1 MFASAAAA
9 KPHFLRAGAGRMGV
23 VDLGSSWGRGSE
35 SHPATLFLLWIWRT
49 FASSVPIFV

>member
-9 KPHFLRAGAGRMGV
+9 KPDFLRAGAGRMGV
-23 VDLGSSWGRGSE
+23 IDLRSSWGRGSE